1 MKDSAG
7 SLKGVLYKWTE
18 GRPRDLDVAAA
29 ILATAFRHL
38 RCLQLLNRGS
48 DNLSETERT
57 DCRISQRCLRT
68 SVKPKLFESEL
79 MHHAMEQWIA
89 AMRNP
94 KDAETLR
101 GLIKGGKQTVEVSQ
115 AFLVLESRRHA
126 IRRILSQLPPEIMTP
141 EIRNK
146 PLFYWE
152 NAVHFIMAD
161 DARDC
166 LNEGLYVPHT
176 HPGRGRYPI
185 SSKGDALSCEAYKRI
200 RSYMETSG
208 LVFGKHGRFEWYLPI
223 PVPSERTTLRPGV
236 IVKGVIR
243 PPAEEMVSSALTRL
257 KRDPKTA
264 PPIPRLAH
272 GLDRILFNPSVHWLQ
287 DPTSGV
293 YNYTPQIQSI
303 PLLKSFDFEGI
314 TPFVPSSQDTTL
326 RAVAKDQKKQF
337 TGSTSS
343 LTFLLTHIYYLISRK
358 QKPDISYLSSAFN
371 GAITTRTTGMLT
383 PGSIWINYDKA
394 TETYA
399 FDSSKGPDAHDKFGV
414 ERKNVLM
421 WMGTMLE
428 KFLTLRPK
436 VFNTLVKQASG
447 NTDVGARAQV
457 PKEEAYQYST
467 SRNFVMRSQLD
478 CVDKRLPGTGVFD
491 IKTRATLAV
500 RHDRLNVKQASAYT
514 IIKQHGLFESFE
526 REIYDLVRSAM
537 IKYNFQARIGNMSGI
552 FLAYHNTAKMLGFQ
566 YLSVENMDSMLFGSH
581 LAGNRVFDKCISVLD
596 MLAENIV
603 KDWPRKTIEITFE
616 GRRDRLRV
624 WVEHA
629 PKGAKPK
636 VVEYTLEV
644 FNYVNGKEVVDT
656 PPFSDPDSKW
666 DIRYKLHRLIG
677 YDNSGDQVF
686 RRYKRARNAQE
697 WINKLVLPPG
707 VSSDAEI
714 RTLWE
719 DIDLSLPS
727 TSKSRRRRISQKD
740 VKQLR
745 RHFMKPYPLL
755 LQARQLADAARQRK
769 AGGSNRDH
777 RDE

>member
-101 GLIKGGKQTVEVSQ
+101 GLIKGGKREYPTKLSAGDIFCANGLHPLCCPFPETVEVSQ

-243 PPAEEMVSSALTRL
+243 PPAEEMVSSALTR
-257 KRDPKTA
+257 
-264 PPIPRLAH
+264 
-272 GLDRILFNPSVHWLQ
+272 
-287 DPTSGV
+287 
-293 YNYTPQIQSI
+293 
-303 PLLKSFDFEGI
+303 
-314 TPFVPSSQDTTL
+314 
-326 RAVAKDQKKQF
+326 
-337 TGSTSS
+337 
-343 LTFLLTHIYYLISRK
+343 
-358 QKPDISYLSSAFN
+358 
-371 GAITTRTTGMLT
+371 M
-383 PGSIWINYDKA
+383 
-394 TETYA
+394 
-399 FDSSKGPDAHDKFGV
+399 
-414 ERKNVLM
+414 
-421 WMGTMLE
+421 
-428 KFLTLRPK
+428 
-436 VFNTLVKQASG
+436 
-447 NTDVGARAQV
+447 
-457 PKEEAYQYST
+457 
-467 SRNFVMRSQLD
+467 
-478 CVDKRLPGTGVFD
+478 
-491 IKTRATLAV
+491 
-500 RHDRLNVKQASAYT
+500 
-514 IIKQHGLFESFE
+514 
-526 REIYDLVRSAM
+526 
-537 IKYNFQARIGNMSGI
+537 
-552 FLAYHNTAKMLGFQ
+552 
-566 YLSVENMDSMLFGSH
+566 
-581 LAGNRVFDKCISVLD
+581 
-596 MLAENIV
+596 
-603 KDWPRKTIEITFE
+603 
-616 GRRDRLRV
+616 
-624 WVEHA
+624 
-629 PKGAKPK
+629 
-636 VVEYTLEV
+636 
-644 FNYVNGKEVVDT
+644 
-656 PPFSDPDSKW
+656 
-666 DIRYKLHRLIG
+666 
-677 YDNSGDQVF
+677 
-686 RRYKRARNAQE
+686 
-697 WINKLVLPPG
+697 
-707 VSSDAEI
+707 
-714 RTLWE
+714 
-719 DIDLSLPS
+719 
-727 TSKSRRRRISQKD
+727 
-740 VKQLR
+740 
-745 RHFMKPYPLL
+745 
-755 LQARQLADAARQRK
+755 
-769 AGGSNRDH
+769 
-777 RDE
+777 